1 MGVKNKNTEQSTPK
15 NGFFQSL
22 IENIFK
28 SSGPE
33 AEKKRKLKAIAKAFQ
48 KTKYHGFYKTSTFEV
63 LPPFAKLFYD
73 IYKLIAPAQTM
84 LHVNEN
90 MALYKSQIISYS
102 LSEKQ
107 IEVHAHFDEQQIQEM
122 SRKIPLP
129 NLTKQI
135 EDDLAT
141 FTE

>member
-48 KTKYHGFYKTSTFEV
+48 KTKYHGFYKTF
-63 LPPFAKLFYD
+63 L
-73 IYKLIAPAQTM
+73 
-84 LHVNEN
+84 
-90 MALYKSQIISYS
+90 
-102 LSEKQ
+102 
-107 IEVHAHFDEQQIQEM
+107 
-122 SRKIPLP
+122 
-129 NLTKQI
+129 
-135 EDDLAT
+135 
-141 FTE
+141 